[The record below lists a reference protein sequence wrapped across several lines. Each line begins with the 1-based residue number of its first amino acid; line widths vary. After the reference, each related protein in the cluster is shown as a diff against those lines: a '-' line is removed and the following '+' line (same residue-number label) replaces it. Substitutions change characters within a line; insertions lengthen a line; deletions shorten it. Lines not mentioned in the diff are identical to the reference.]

1 MKARSKF
8 LLVLLAIFLLAAGA
22 MIYFLSDDLTRW
34 AVRDSIVH
42 AARQITPRQVLA
54 SMCLTAAVTSLVIPF
69 STWLFDQIPYFRS
82 RRIADQ
88 RKQDAEEII
97 RWKARYGEEAAARR
111 DAEAWRAQAEPILA
125 EMRNSNRN
133 LNAQAGKVVG
143 R

>member
-8 LLVLLAIFLLAAGA
+8 LLILLAIFLLAAGA
-22 MIYFLSDDLTRW
+22 LCYMLSDDMTRW

-42 AARQITPRQVLA
+42 AAKQITSGQVLA
-54 SMCLTAAVTSLVIPF
+54 AMIGTAIASVILVSF
-69 STWLFDQIPYFRS
+69 STYVFDQLPHFKK

-88 RKQDAEEII
+88 RKQDAEEIT
-97 RWKARYGEEAAARR
+97 RWKARYGEEASARR

-125 EMRNSNRN
+125 AMRNSNRN
-133 LNAQAGKVVG
+133 LNAQAGKVVD